1 MCRGGC
7 KMTEKFDLL
16 VDSCCD
22 LPFDYLE
29 QNNVQLVSMI
39 INLNHKEYID
49 DLGKKFDYNWFMEQ
63 LKAEAMP
70 STSQIN
76 IGTYSDVFSQYI
88 NAEKPLLYV
97 AFSSEL
103 SGSQRNAHSALRL
116 LEEDNDSVSVTVVD
130 SKAASLAEGILIKE
144 VIKQRNEGKSLEE
157 VLAWLDENINRVH
170 AWVTVNDLNHLE
182 RGGRISKTSAAIGSL
197 VKIKPIINI
206 DETGKLV
213 NVGKTR
219 GRKKS
224 LDKIVS
230 ETKRTILN
238 SEEQTIL
245 IAYAGDLEAA
255 EYTKQ
260 LIEETI
266 PVKAVELLP
275 MGPTIASHTGYGAI
289 AIFSFGIEK

>member
-22 LPFDYLE
+22 LPFDYLK

-63 LKAEAMP
+63 LKAEEMP

-76 IGTYSDVFSQYI
+76 IGTYSEAFSHYI
-88 NAEKPLLYV
+88 NADKPLLYV

-103 SGSQRNAHSALRL
+103 SGSQRNAYSALRL
-116 LEEDNDSVSVTVVD
+116 LEEDNDSVSVTIVD
-130 SKAASLAEGILIKE
+130 SKAASLAEGLLVKE
-144 VIKQRNEGKSLEE
+144 VIKQRNAGKSLEE
-157 VLAWLDENINRVH
+157 VLEWLDENINRVH
-170 AWVTVNDLNHLE
+170 SWVTVNDLNHLE

-206 DETGKLV
+206 DTTGKLV

-224 LDKIVS
+224 IEKIVS
-230 ETKRTILN
+230 ETKRTIIS
-238 SEEQTIL
+238 SEDQTIL
-245 IAYAGDLEAA
+245 VAYAGDLEAG
-255 EYTKQ
+255 EYTKR

-275 MGPTIASHTGYGAI
+275 MGPTISSHTGYGAI

>member
-1 MCRGGC
+1 
-7 KMTEKFDLL
+7 MTEKFDLL

-39 INLNHKEYID
+39 INLTHKEYID